1 MSIERIEPGKHL
13 SKAVVHNGIVYVAG
27 QTANDSSQ
35 DMAGQTKQVVDAID
49 KFLEAAGTD
58 KSKLLTA
65 MVYITDMSMKGNMDS
80 VWIPWIDSANP
91 PARACVGTNLGTGK
105 LVEIV
110 VSAAIK

>member
-65 MVYITDMSMKGNMDS
+65 MVYIMKGNMDS